1 MAYYTGKTWRDRQ
14 VEHAGRR
21 ILTNVSTSET
31 MTVDVERAEG
41 AVSVAGNP
49 FNAAQMN
56 DLESRVTA
64 GFTTTETEVNKK
76 ITGDGIDTNLTNV
89 IGTGSSAKVP
99 SSGVVKSLYQKLT
112 GAADRKSVV

>member
-64 GFTTTETEVNKK
+64 GFTTTETEVNKNPYLS
-76 ITGDGIDTNLTNV
+76 ITQNQTQINKKYINP
-89 IGTGSSAKVP
+89 SASHP
-99 SSGVVKSLYQKLT
+99 C
-112 GAADRKSVV
+112 SVNSHRL